1 METGHFD
8 VIVIGGGPAGS
19 TAGTLLAKH
28 GWKVLILEKEKFPR
42 FKIGES
48 MLPGSLRTLDRMGV
62 KKKID
67 AADVVI
73 KRGGRII
80 SGCGDKTNEFLFNDV
95 FRCVQATSYQVKRA
109 LFDKILLDHTAEN
122 GCTVK
127 QETAVKEISFDQDG
141 VTVTTSTGAGF
152 RAGYVVDC
160 SGRASLLGSKFRL
173 KKSYSHL
180 KKVALFAHFEDVAIG
195 SDEDLALTH
204 MVRGENKWFWLIPIN
219 KVKTSIGVVMDS
231 HEFKRMKL
239 DPERAFE
246 KICDSY
252 PPLVDR
258 LKNAR
263 RVMPVQTTSDYSYR
277 NRRFTGD
284 RWISAGDAAGFIDP
298 VWSSGVYIAIL
309 SGEKAAYAL
318 NRVMRAP
325 EKKAREFGNFERRIH
340 RVMDLYLKFVT
351 SWYTPQF
358 GEVFFNPKEF
368 LRLVPAVNSILA
380 GDDRGL
386 FEVRWRIWVFHLL
399 TFLQGKFKIVA
410 PKMNFEP
417 MP

>member
-1 METGHFD
+1 MLEAAHFD

-48 MLPGSLRTLDRMGV
+48 MLPGSLRTLERTGV

-80 SGCGDKTNEFLFNDV
+80 SGSGDKTNEFLFNDV
-95 FRCVQATSYQVKRA
+95 FRCLQPTSYQVERA
-109 LFDKILLDHTAEN
+109 LFDKILLDHAAES

-127 QETAVKEISFDQDG
+127 QETAVKCVHFDRDG
-141 VTVTTSTGAGF
+141 ATVATIDGHTF

-160 SGRASLLGSKFRL
+160 SGRMSLLGLKFRL
-173 KKSYSHL
+173 RKSYSHL
-180 KKVALFAHFEDVAIG
+180 KKIALFAHFEQVAIE
-195 SDEDLALTH
+195 SEDLALTH
-204 MVRGENKWFWLIPIN
+204 MVRGENKWFWLIPVN
-219 KVKTSIGVVMDS
+219 RVKTSIGVVMDS
-231 HEFKRMKL
+231 HEFRKLKL
-239 DPERAFE
+239 DSKRAFE
-246 KICDSY
+246 QICNSY
-252 PPLVDR
+252 PPLFER

-277 NRRFTGD
+277 NRRFTGE
-284 RWISAGDAAGFIDP
+284 RWILAGDAAGLIDP

-309 SGEKAAYAL
+309 SGEKAADAL

-325 EKKAREFGNFERRIH
+325 ERKAREFANYERRIH
-340 RVMDLYLKFVT
+340 RVMDLYL
-351 SWYTPQF
+351 
-358 GEVFFNPKEF
+358 
-368 LRLVPAVNSILA
+368 NSILA

-386 FEVRWRIWVFHLL
+386 FQVRWRIWVFHLL
-399 TFLQGKFKIVA
+399 VFLQGKFKVIA

-417 MP
+417 TP